1 LAPDT
6 ILAQE
11 VLEVI
16 WAAGGDLVKEIT
28 LFDVYQGRQIPS
40 GHRSLAYSIL
50 YQASDRT
57 LTDSE
62 VEAVEG
68 KIITELETRLGI
80 TRR

>member
-1 LAPDT
+1 M
-6 ILAQE
+6 
-11 VLEVI
+11 
-16 WAAGGDLVKEIT
+16 
-28 LFDVYQGRQIPS
+28 
-40 GHRSLAYSIL
+40 
-50 YQASDRT
+50 RT